1 MSLRSISDKIFSHNS
16 HGLEYVVF
24 LFICGLFFTP
34 LLLEVAA
41 ALLLVFLLFFIFQ
54 KPAPHF
60 TPIHYVILTYCLS
73 AIFAFLVS
81 GQTLDDLPKFLPH
94 FVLLSYLSLS
104 LWLARERD
112 FKTLRWIHWIIACG
126 VLAALVG
133 IVNHFLGKD
142 RTTTTFGGYF
152 TLAALMSWSIPLTI
166 GRFLQVE
173 SKKIYYYIFFLLLQ
187 LLALWWTFTRSAFL
201 GLFIGFG
208 VWFVTMLFIKKT
220 IKKSSL
226 LKWTIVF
233 SLPMI
238 LLLLIFL
245 SSDQRINPIAK
256 ADSSS
261 SSTVDLSSG
270 RKGIILDA
278 LSILNSDLQQMNFS
292 SLIFGHGLSSYRRLV
307 HSPWASWESDYLEI
321 LMSQGIL
328 GLIIILLLYFYFLRM
343 IWQGLQSE
351 SVLTN
356 SMAISGIIFWIM
368 SFFTLKLVSWH
379 SGGIFLL
386 ILLLLEHPPSRTDEM
401 KLNFKK

>member
-1 MSLRSISDKIFSHNS
+1 MWLQNLSDKISSHTLY
-16 HGLEYVVF
+16 GLEYVVF
-24 LFICGLFFTP
+24 LFIFGLFFTP
-34 LLLEVAA
+34 VLLEAA
-41 ALLLVFLLFFIFQ
+41 AVISMIFFLFFILQ
-54 KPAPHF
+54 KPIPNF
-60 TPIHYVILTYCLS
+60 TLIHYVILAYCLS
-73 AIFAFLVS
+73 AIVTFLVS
-81 GQTLDDLPKFLPH
+81 GQTLHDLPKFLPH
-94 FVLLSYLSLS
+94 FILLSYLPLS
-104 LWLARERD
+104 FWLARKRD
-112 FKTLRWIHWIIACG
+112 FKIERWIYWIIACG

-166 GRFLQVE
+166 GRFLQFE
-173 SKKIYYYIFFLLLQ
+173 SKRIYYYIFFLLLQ

-208 VWFVTMLFIKKT
+208 VWFVTTLFIKKN

-233 SLPMI
+233 SLPLI

-256 ADSSS
+256 AESSS
-261 SSTVDLSSG
+261 SPTVDLSSG

-278 LSILNSDLQQMNFS
+278 LSILNSDLQQRNFS
-292 SLIFGHGLSSYRRLV
+292 SLVFGHGLSSYRRLV
-307 HSPWASWESDYLEI
+307 QSPWASWESDYLEI
-321 LMSQGIL
+321 LMSQGIV
-328 GLIIILLLYFYFLRM
+328 GLILVLLLYFYFLRM
-343 IWQGLQSE
+343 VWKGLQADSE
-351 SVLTN
+351 LTN
-356 SMAISGIIFWIM
+356 SVAISGIIFWIM

-386 ILLLLEHPPSRTDEM
+386 TLLLLEHSPSGTE
-401 KLNFKK
+401 